1 MGIHY
6 KIWILDCCY
15 TAVTLHNSRTAF
27 PRNARLLFCV
37 YRSVYSIYCA
47 MYIIVLL
54 IYFPFVFIV
63 LCISS
68 IYLFSFVFIV
78 LHKLLRIYCPALI
91 SLVYLFIFLNVFALY
106 VVLRTVVLYCCAL
119 HRRSSWRN
127 DISLQCIQ
135 AIWRNVN
142 KSPLDVLAKTHEH
155 AGPKEKKKNL
165 HFTYHKRI
173 PYIKTIQY
181 MHISYMQW
189 RSVEIL
195 LFSHLGRPRGWEPM
209 LYKTIHQNSSS
220 YVLVPLNDVPRHAMY
235 TLEHV

>member
-1 MGIHY
+1 M
-6 KIWILDCCY
+6 
-15 TAVTLHNSRTAF
+15 
-27 PRNARLLFCV
+27 
-37 YRSVYSIYCA
+37 YSIYCA
-47 MYIIVLL
+47 MYFIVLL
-54 IYFPFVFIV
+54 IYFSFVFIV

-165 HFTYHKRI
+165 HFTYHKTYSVHQDNTVHA
-173 PYIKTIQY
+173 YI
-181 MHISYMQW
+181 
-189 RSVEIL
+189 L
-195 LFSHLGRPRGWEPM
+195 
-209 LYKTIHQNSSS
+209 
-220 YVLVPLNDVPRHAMY
+220 HAMTVCRNPPLFTSRPTPRLRTY
-235 TLEHV
+235 AV